1 MSQSSLPQWKYS
13 SDDLRKISNQGVYP
27 QNEAFFN
34 GINPPTTDLA
44 KGITNNYTSFNRNE
58 NLNNISSFSNLSAM
72 QSVQSVSTRASSF
85 NSPPM
90 SYSSYNWNTSGGV
103 YSFPFYCDGAYMDRA
118 VNFPRFYYSNNGP
131 ANFNLTESKKVD
143 ENSGIS
149 LASSCKKK
157 DKTSKKKVNS
167 KFSKLQQL
175 CLEKEDF
182 DDLDQ
187 LLASLKSDLSSFVR
201 TQKGSRTLQKILD
214 RIPPEKLF
222 IILENLKD
230 DFSFLMTDT
239 YGNYLCQKLIQC
251 CSAEQRV
258 FILKHILKDFSFI
271 ACHPSGTHSLQSLIE
286 IVNMKE
292 EEDLIK
298 ECVKEDVIK
307 LSLDNNGTHVMQKIV
322 SCLNEKER
330 THINQTILGN
340 FYKLVFDSN
349 GLCVLKKFING
360 NQSTEIKKQVID
372 KIQMNALEIV
382 QNPFGNYIIQHIFD
396 EWGVGSLKELLGIII
411 NNVISLSMQKFSSNV
426 VEKCLD
432 IADSVKIINFRSLDP
447 ASTRRFSMRL
457 KYLP

>member
-1 MSQSSLPQWKYS
+1 MNQTAVPHWKYS
-13 SDDLRKISNQGVYP
+13 ADEVRKMPSQLVYP
-27 QNEAFFN
+27 QNDGFFAGSPSELTN
-34 GINPPTTDLA
+34 VMS
-44 KGITNNYTSFNRNE
+44 NNYNSFNRND
-58 NLNNISSFSNLSAM
+58 NLNNISGFSNLSTM
-72 QSVQSVSTRASSF
+72 KSVSTRTSSF

-90 SYSSYNWNTSGGV
+90 SYSSNNLYNLGGV
-103 YSFPFYCDGAYMDRA
+103 YSYPFYCDGAYIDRGL
-118 VNFPRFYYSNNGP
+118 NFPRFFYNSNGP
-131 ANFNLTESKKVD
+131 ANFNLSESKRIE
-143 ENSGIS
+143 ENSPGIC
-149 LASSCKKK
+149 LTSSKKK
-157 DKTSKKKVNS
+157 DKGSKKKINS

-175 CLEKEDF
+175 CLEREDF

-187 LLASLKSDLSSFVR
+187 LLNSLKSDLSSFVR

-222 IILENLKD
+222 IILENLKN

-258 FILKHILKDFSFI
+258 YILKHILKDFSLI

-292 EEDLIK
+292 EEELIK

-330 THINQTILGN
+330 GHINKTILEN
-340 FYKLVFDSN
+340 FYRLVFDSN

-360 NQSTEIKKQVID
+360 NQSPEIKQLVID
-372 KIQMNALEIV
+372 KIELNALEIV

-396 EWGVGSLKELLGIII
+396 EWGVNSLKELLGIII
-411 NNVISLSMQKFSSNV
+411 SNVISLSMQKFSSNV

-432 IADSVKIINFRSLDP
+432 IADAV
-447 ASTRRFSMRL
+447 RRN
-457 KYLP
+457 